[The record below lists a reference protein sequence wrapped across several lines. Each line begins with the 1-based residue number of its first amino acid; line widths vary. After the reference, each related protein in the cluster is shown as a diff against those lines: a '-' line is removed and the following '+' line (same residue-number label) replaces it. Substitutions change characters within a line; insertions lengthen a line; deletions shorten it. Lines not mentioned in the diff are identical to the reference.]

1 VTLSPD
7 ITPVLTL
14 IALLIAYL
22 LGSVPFG
29 LLLAKLFGGAD
40 VRKAGSGN
48 IGATNVA
55 RVAGPLPGILTL
67 ALDAGKGWLAV
78 WLAGRVTHGEAAALV
93 LAGFFALLGHCF
105 PVWLRFRGGKGVA
118 TAAGIFGALCPAA
131 LLAALLLFVLVV
143 WYWRFVSLG
152 SLAAA
157 AAIPLLVYLLW
168 APRYAP
174 PNIVTIGSMAIALL
188 VIYQHRGNIA
198 RLARGEEPQFSFGK
212 KRGEA

>member
-1 VTLSPD
+1 VTFSPD

-22 LGSVPFG
+22 LGSIPFG

-131 LLAALLLFVLVV
+131 LLAALLLFVLVA

-168 APRYAP
+168 APHYAP

>member
-1 VTLSPD
+1 MTIVPD
-7 ITPVLTL
+7 ITPVVL
-14 IALLIAYL
+14 IALLISYL
-22 LGSVPFG
+22 LGSIPFG
-29 LLLAKLFGGAD
+29 LLLTKMFGGAD

-78 WLAGRVTHGEAAALV
+78 WLAGRIAHGAAAVLV
-93 LAGFFALLGHCF
+93 VAGFFALLGHCF
-105 PVWLRFRGGKGVA
+105 PAWLRFRGGKGVA

-157 AAIPLLVYLLW
+157 AAIPLFVYLLW
-168 APRYAP
+168 APHYAP
-174 PNIVTIGSMAIALL
+174 PNIVTIGSMSIALL

-198 RLARGEEPQFSFGK
+198 RLARGEEPQFSVGK
-212 KRGEA
+212 KRGEV

>member
-1 VTLSPD
+1 VILFST
-7 ITPVLTL
+7 TPVLL
-14 IALLIAYL
+14 VIAYS
-22 LGSVPFG
+22 LGSIPFG
-29 LLLAKLFGGAD
+29 VLLAKIFGGAD

-78 WLAGRVTHGEAAALV
+78 WLAGRVTHAEAGAMV

-118 TAAGIFGALCPAA
+118 TAAGIFAALCPQA
-131 LLAALLLFVLVV
+131 LLAALLLFALVV
-143 WYWRFVSLG
+143 WYWGFVSLG
-152 SLAAA
+152 SLAAT

-168 APRYAP
+168 APHYAP
-174 PNIVTIGSMAIALL
+174 PNIVTIASLAIALL
-188 VIYQHRGNIA
+188 VIYQHRGNIG

-212 KRGEA
+212 KRDEA